1 MSERPRFR
9 LDLIAETI
17 EEQAGRF
24 IDVMD
29 PDSGN
34 VFRFYEVEFSL
45 ACGMDGERD
54 VAGIVKWAQDELGLT
69 PSTNEVQ
76 TMIATLGDLGY
87 LDRGAE
93 ARAQAAQ
100 AEPEPVRAAQ
110 QAAQVARDQDLAQ
123 GVVVGK
129 PAASPVAPSNVEL
142 GIAGGGAKPAAGPDM
157 PAAPDIA
164 LGAPGTGPTQT
175 PRLPVEDV
183 PLGQAGRAEQPA
195 PRAAKPAVSDVSIDL
210 AEQMPIRPDDVKE
223 AVRASKVMQAVDV
236 PADLLPPEKPVSRPT
251 PPARTAT
258 PLPFEAVK
266 PPVAEAKPPAPEV
279 KPPVAEAKPPVA
291 EAKPPVAEAKPPVAE
306 VKPPAPVKPPVELK
320 PVDKAPPP
328 ADKPPADKPPAD
340 KPTTDKPAAKPP
352 APANK
357 VSPVLI
363 VLLILVVAGAGAF
376 FVWKFVLN
384 KEDEGKKETTGQQAP
399 PPKQPDPPKEAPK
412 PPPPPP
418 VKLAVVPGVAA
429 DVKSTNVNAG
439 LETLEAAKAVKEG
452 DVVARYFGAAAPT
465 QAHKDAVTRET
476 KARADVDAASA
487 AVQKARDDKA
497 PDAKIKE
504 LEDALAAKQKVLDT
518 RTTELAKAKEEYAK
532 VVLTAPATGEWKP
545 VAKTGTKLAPDAVIG
560 TVTPPTTLVA
570 TFPAAEGIA
579 AGAAR
584 LVQLAK
590 QPDTKLTCKVVA
602 ADTAGIKVSCPAE
615 DPPAL
620 ADAEVTLGGPADEA
634 PPAPDAGSGS
644 GSGSAAKPVEPKPA
658 EPAGSAG

>member
-9 LDLIAETI
+9 QDLIAETI

-100 AEPEPVRAAQ
+100 AEPEPARAAQ
-110 QAAQVARDQDLAQ
+110 QAAQAARDQDLAQ

-183 PLGQAGRAEQPA
+183 PLGQAGRGEQPA
-195 PRAAKPAVSDVSIDL
+195 QRAAKPAVSDVSIDL

-279 KPPVAEAKPPVA
+279 KPPVAEV
-291 EAKPPVAEAKPPVAE
+291 KPPVAEAKPPVAE

-340 KPTTDKPAAKPP
+340 KTTDKPAAKPP

-357 VSPVLI
+357 ISPVLI
-363 VLLILVVAGAGAF
+363 ILLILVVAGAGAF

-399 PPKQPDPPKEAPK
+399 PPKQPEPPKEAPK

-615 DPPAL
+615 DPQAL